1 MPSKKKTTK
10 SNRTKP
16 SWKTVELEDG
26 HIAKGIPRD
35 MIGIEELTDYRL
47 VKKNLKTG
55 KTQVKIVKTKP
66 IKATSTNNNA
76 ESMTEVHESKR
87 EDNPIKKAKKKV
99 KRQTSA
105 NKAHAKTEKTE
116 EALKSYEYSAEK
128 PEENV
133 PSKAT
138 EGDVKDETNICS
150 AEALSTSGDKIKT
163 TKKTKKKRKT
173 KVVAA
178 DVKDSEGN
186 DSSQQLLEQDDKP
199 KITKSAKKK
208 LKRKTSTDDIKNGN
222 NLENNAVETS
232 EPAAKRTKEEEAEE
246 EEEEDEN
253 CKVVQIFR

>member
-1 MPSKKKTTK
+1 MGSVQLVFNRGYTSECHQKRKRQ

-116 EALKSYEYSAEK
+116 EALKSDEYSAEK

-138 EGDVKDETNICS
+138 EGDVKDETNICP
-150 AEALSTSGDKIKT
+150 AEALSTSG
-163 TKKTKKKRKT
+163 
-173 KVVAA
+173 
-178 DVKDSEGN
+178 
-186 DSSQQLLEQDDKP
+186 
-199 KITKSAKKK
+199 
-208 LKRKTSTDDIKNGN
+208 
-222 NLENNAVETS
+222 
-232 EPAAKRTKEEEAEE
+232 
-246 EEEEDEN
+246 
-253 CKVVQIFR
+253 